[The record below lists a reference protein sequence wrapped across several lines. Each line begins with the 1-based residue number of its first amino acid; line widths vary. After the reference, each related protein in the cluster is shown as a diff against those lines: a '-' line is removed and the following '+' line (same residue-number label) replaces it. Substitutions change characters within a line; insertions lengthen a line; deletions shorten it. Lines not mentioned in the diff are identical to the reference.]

1 MQYDN
6 NNKGA
11 IWKNDRKEKETHPD
25 FKGSATIDGVEY
37 WVSAWRRGE
46 DASPNSPALKFS
58 VTPKNDQLQAEPK
71 VAKSEDV
78 PF

>member
-58 VTPKNDQLQAEPK
+58 VTPKDQMSAPQAAP
-71 VAKSEDV
+71 AKSEDV